1 MTRLQLI
8 VKNFIQE
15 QTALQCVSEGTDHG
29 LQVPIS
35 IVNEL
40 REVLRNAKPVRKL
53 EVLEEM
59 GLTIGTCR
67 VQTLGDLAT

>member
-1 MTRLQLI
+1 M
-8 VKNFIQE
+8 
-15 QTALQCVSEGTDHG
+15 SEGTDHG